1 MEDFAM
7 YDEVSCEEFYG
18 EDLWAAFQEGIM
30 IETNFE
36 LQEAAEEA
44 RLEEISD
51 EWAEMMMARF
61 WSSPLEASH
70 VEA

>member
-7 YDEVSCEEFYG
+7 FDEVACEEFYN
-18 EDLWAAFQEGIM
+18 EDWARWMDEM
-30 IETNFE
+30 EMETVNAE
-36 LQEAAEEA
+36 LQVIADEE

-51 EWAEMMMARF
+51 EWAEMMMARY

>member
-1 MEDFAM
+1 MEDFNIV
-7 YDEVSCEEFYG
+7 DEVSCEEFYG
-18 EDLWAAFQEGIM
+18 EDLWAAFQEGMM
-30 IETNFE
+30 IEANLM
-36 LQEAAEEA
+36 LQEIADEE